1 MFRFTIRDVL
11 WLTVVAAL
19 AVGWWVDRRWLE
31 ADYADKLSDMV
42 RQLGGTVPQRWSNEE
57 IDATASKAS
66 KVQPP
71 RREISN

>member
-1 MFRFTIRDVL
+1 MSYN
-11 WLTVVAAL
+11 
-19 AVGWWVDRRWLE
+19 LE

-57 IDATASKAS
+57 IDAAASKAS